1 MNSSTCDIC
10 GSGDLIPAY
19 KVDDG
24 KFDLK
29 IYVCQNCSL
38 CQSLPR
44 IETVGKRKKVVST
57 SGGAGWGNIRY
68 GKGFRKE
75 HNMDFLN
82 SHLKFSKNESF
93 KLLDIGSNRAEFFKI
108 FIKNYPNAYLTG
120 IEPDERLNHEYK
132 DLDKCELINARVE
145 DIEFGK
151 NQFDIIYSSHT
162 LEHLTS
168 PSNTLTRCHDWLKGN
183 GLIYL
188 EVPNLQYIN
197 NDDLIDEFFIDKHL
211 YHFSETTFRNLVLKS
226 GFSIL
231 KTDLNDSNLSIL
243 AKKENYL
250 NASNELTFNK
260 QEVNLTISKIE
271 KYSNSLKSNINKLIN
286 VSFKLNKLAKEKTV
300 IFWGAGRI
308 FHSLV
313 RYGKLNKIT
322 FNWLIDSYL
331 GKYLKEVFGVK
342 IYSPSEIKVKHPNLK
357 PDYVIICSKAFT
369 SEIEYQV
376 KSIYP
381 SCKVIY
387 LLDLLEE

>member
-1 MNSSTCDIC
+1 MNYSTCDLC
-10 GSGDLIPAY
+10 GSEDLFPVY

-24 KFDLK
+24 KLDLK

-44 IETVGKRKKVVST
+44 IDTVAKKKKVVST

-75 HNMDFLN
+75 HNMNFLN
-82 SHLKFSKNESF
+82 SYLKFSKNEF
-93 KLLDIGSNRAEFFKI
+93 FTLLDIGSNRAEFFKI

-120 IEPDERLNHEYK
+120 IEPDERLNDEYK
-132 DLDKCELINARVE
+132 DLDSCELINARVE

-162 LEHLTS
+162 LEHLSS
-168 PSNTLTRCHDWLKGN
+168 PSNTLMNCYDWLREN

-211 YHFSETTFRNLVLKS
+211 YHFSESTFRNLVLKS

-231 KTDLNDSNLSIL
+231 KSDLNDSNLSIL
-243 AKKENYL
+243 ARKENH
-250 NASNELTFNK
+250 SNSSTELTLNK
-260 QEVNLTISKIE
+260 NEVNLTISRIE
-271 KYSNSLKSNINKLIN
+271 KYSQSLKSNINKLIN
-286 VSFKLNKLAKEKTV
+286 VASKLDKLAKEKTIV
-300 IFWGAGRI
+300 FWGAGRI

-313 RYGKLNKIT
+313 RYGKLNNNT
-322 FNWLIDSYL
+322 FSWLIDSYL
-331 GKYLKEVFGVK
+331 CKYLKEVFGIK
-342 IYSPSEIKVKHPNLK
+342 IFSPSEIKSKNPKLK
-357 PDYVIICSKAFT
+357 PDYAIICSKAFT
-369 SEIEYQV
+369 SEIESQV
-376 KSIYP
+376 KRIFP

-387 LLDLLEE
+387 LLDLLEK